1 MNIAFQKIGIG
12 LDGSEASYR
21 ALKEA
26 LDLAQK
32 LGAKVIGL
40 HVLPIPA
47 DLAEMGAPIV
57 ELEAELRK
65 EAEAILDRGR
75 EEAEKAGVSYEG
87 AILEGRAAEALAEY
101 GEKEGFD
108 LIVVGYQG
116 KSKLS
121 ELIMGSVTSR
131 LLSISKVPL
140 LVVK

>member
-1 MNIAFQKIGIG
+1 MRVEIKKIGVG
-12 LDGSEASYR
+12 LDGSETGYR

-32 LGAKVIGL
+32 LGAQVIGI
-40 HVLPIPA
+40 HVLPIPV
-47 DLAEMGAPIV
+47 DFAELGAAMV

-65 EAEAILDRGR
+65 EAEAILARGS
-75 EEAEKAGVSYEG
+75 EEAKAKGVPYEG
-87 AILEGRAAEALAEY
+87 VILEGHTAEALAEY
-101 GEKEGFD
+101 GEKEG
-108 LIVVGYQG
+108 LHLLAIGYQG

-121 ELIMGSVTSR
+121 ELIMGSVTSK

>member
-1 MNIAFQKIGIG
+1 MSVNIQKIGVG

-26 LDLAQK
+26 LDLAKK
-32 LGAKVIGL
+32 LEAKVIGL
-40 HVLPIPA
+40 HVFPIPA

-65 EAEAILDRGR
+65 EAEAILARGN
-75 EEAEKAGVSYEG
+75 EEAQKLGIPYEG
-87 AILEGRAAEALAEY
+87 LILEGRVAETMADYAAQSGL
-101 GEKEGFD
+101 D
-108 LIVVGYQG
+108 LLVVGYQG

-131 LLSISKVPL
+131 LLGISKTPL